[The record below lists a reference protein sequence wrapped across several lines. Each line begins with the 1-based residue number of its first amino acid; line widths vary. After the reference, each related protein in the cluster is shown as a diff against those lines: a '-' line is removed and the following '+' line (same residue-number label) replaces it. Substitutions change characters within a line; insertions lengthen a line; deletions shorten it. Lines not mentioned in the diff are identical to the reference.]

1 MSSLF
6 LLYGYYTFVF
16 LHMSIRFI
24 FADIIFLF
32 WKFSLKLL

>member
-1 MSSLF
+1 MSLLFSL
-6 LLYGYYTFVF
+6 LGHICF